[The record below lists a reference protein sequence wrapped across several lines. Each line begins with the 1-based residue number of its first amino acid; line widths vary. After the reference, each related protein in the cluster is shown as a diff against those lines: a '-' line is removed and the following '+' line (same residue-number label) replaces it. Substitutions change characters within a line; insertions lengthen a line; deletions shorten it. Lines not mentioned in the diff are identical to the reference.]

1 MKLFGYSR
9 NQELT
14 ISVRSVVVTCN
25 IQKNTVLSVITHKT
39 QETEKQLSMARIYP
53 LFSSSK
59 GNATFIGTEKGGILI
74 DCGVSC
80 KRLLSALELNNL
92 PVEAVRA
99 VFITHEHSDHVS
111 GLRQFTNRTGCPVYG
126 QKRTLQRLMEGD
138 KISPSSPVID
148 MTTVKIAVS
157 DMEVSCFNTPH
168 DTIQSCGY
176 RIHTADD
183 KYCAVCTDLGH
194 VTEEVAQ
201 ALTGCRMVL
210 IESNYDE
217 NMLRTGGYPLYLKQR
232 ILSANGHLSNDDCAR
247 QIEKLIEQGT
257 THFLLGHLSQDN
269 NRPHIADGTVQNYL
283 SRFIRGKD
291 YLMGVAPVE
300 TKGGA
305 VVF

>member
-1 MKLFGYSR
+1 
-9 NQELT
+9 
-14 ISVRSVVVTCN
+14 
-25 IQKNTVLSVITHKT
+25 
-39 QETEKQLSMARIYP
+39 MARIYP

-59 GNATFIGTEKGGILI
+59 GNSTFIGTEKEGVLI
-74 DCGVSC
+74 DCGVSF
-80 KRLLSALELNNL
+80 RQLSEALAVNNIPLSAI
-92 PVEAVRA
+92 RA
-99 VFITHEHSDHVS
+99 VFITHEHSDHTA
-111 GLRQFTNRTGCPVYG
+111 GLAMLTKKTGMPVYG
-126 QKRTLQRLMEGD
+126 QKRTLQRLYEAG
-138 KISPSSPVID
+138 KIAPASNIID
-148 MTTVKIAVS
+148 MNGITIACGGS
-157 DMEVSCFNTPH
+157 ELSCFNTPH

-176 RIHTADD
+176 RIHTSDD

-194 VTEEVAQ
+194 VTPEVDQ
-201 ALTGCRMVL
+201 ALTGCRLVL
-210 IESNYDE
+210 IEANYDE